1 LFRAQRDKVNKKN
14 IYIPKKTIF
23 EKKNDIGIVRRP
35 KNIMK
40 LARLWYLRYMMIHS
54 PYQSFDEKV
63 YLQSFYEVSHEAMI
77 LSFLLPLEPT

>member
-1 LFRAQRDKVNKKN
+1 MFRAQRDKVNKKN

-40 LARLWYLRYMMIHS
+40 LARLWYVRYMLIYSIIYEYRSILGFHPNSSRIVLS
-54 PYQSFDEKV
+54 PT
-63 YLQSFYEVSHEAMI
+63 I
-77 LSFLLPLEPT
+77 LIIFLLL